1 MSSTSSPGGTPR
13 GQQRPRVSSHP
24 PYTASYGAEACDL
37 AAAAGLVLDPWQQH
51 VLDVAL
57 AHDPAGRHVSFEV
70 GLIVSRQNGKGSILE
85 ARELWGL
92 FLGAERLILHSAHE
106 YKTAQEAFL
115 RIKSLVDN
123 TDALRKR
130 VRAIRTANGE
140 QGIELTNGNRLRFV
154 ARSKGSGRGF
164 SGDCVILDEAY
175 ELNAEQMAALLP
187 TLSSRPN
194 PQLWYTSS
202 AGMVSSVQ
210 LNAVR
215 ERGLTGADPALAY
228 LEWSAPRDADLDS
241 REAWAQANPALG
253 YRISETFIE
262 RERRAMPDEEF
273 ARERLS
279 VWSDARVESIIPAD
293 LWDALGDP
301 DSQLA
306 GRVVFAVD
314 VTPDRGSAAIGA
326 AGTRS
331 DALQHLEL
339 VDHRAGTRWVAT
351 RLLELQQRWQPAAIV
366 LDPGGPAGSLI
377 PSLENAG
384 VPLTLVTARQLG
396 QACGAFYDDVTDK
409 RIRHLKQAPLDAA
422 LLGAKQ
428 RALGD
433 AWAFARK
440 DGTDISPLYAVT
452 LAKYG
457 LDALPDTDI
466 THSVW

>member
-1 MSSTSSPGGTPR
+1 MPSSPAAPR
-13 GQQRPRVSSHP
+13 GLQRPRVSSHP
-24 PYTASYGAEACDL
+24 PYTASYGQEAVDL
-37 AAAAGLVLDPWQQH
+37 AALAGLKLDPWQAH

-57 AHDPAGRHVSFEV
+57 AHDLAGHHLSFEV
-70 GLIVSRQNGKGSILE
+70 GLIVARQNGKGSILE

-92 FLGAERLILHSAHE
+92 FLGRERLILHSAHE

-123 TDALRKR
+123 TDALRAR
-130 VRAIRTANGE
+130 VKAVRTANGE

-164 SGDCVILDEAY
+164 TGDCIILDEAY

-202 AGMVSSVQ
+202 AGMTTSVQ

-215 ERGLTGADPALAY
+215 ERGLAGADPSLAY
-228 LEWSAPRDADLDS
+228 LEWSAPRGADLDS
-241 REAWAQANPALG
+241 RHAWAQANPALG
-253 YRISETFIE
+253 YRISETFVE

-279 VWSDARVESIIPAD
+279 VWSDARNESIVPAET
-293 LWDALGDP
+293 WEALADP
-301 DSQLA
+301 ASEMHGQ
-306 GRVVFAVD
+306 VVFAVD
-314 VTPDRGSAAIGA
+314 VTPDRSSASIGV
-326 AGTRS
+326 AGYRP
-331 DALQHLEL
+331 DGLQHLEL
-339 VDHRAGTRWVAT
+339 VDHQDGTRWVAR
-351 RLLELQQRWQPAAIV
+351 RLAQLQLAWNARTVV

-377 PSLENAG
+377 PELEAAD
-384 VPLTLVTARQLG
+384 VPVTLISSRELG
-396 QACGAFYDDVTDK
+396 QACGAFYDAAVDPD
-409 RIRHLKQAPLDAA
+409 RPLRHLGQKPLDGA
-422 LLGAKQ
+422 LLGARK
-428 RALGD
+428 RPLGD

-440 DGTDISPLYAVT
+440 GDTDISPLYAVT
-452 LAKYG
+452 LAKHG
-457 LDALPDTDI
+457 LDATPDTDI